1 MREIERGGEEG
12 AQNELSS
19 SPLPQLHEKIKKM
32 VAPSDRVNEVCV
44 FVCVCEGRGGSEI
57 SAGLIV
63 DRKNIFGICDD
74 GL

>member
-1 MREIERGGEEG
+1 MQKIERGGEEG

-32 VAPSDRVNEVCV
+32 VATSDRVNEVCM
-44 FVCVCEGRGGSEI
+44 FVCVWGESEI